1 MKKLDLGYML
11 CVNYLR
17 KMKRLDLCCAFC
29 KSIAKNRRYVNA
41 FGSGKKK
48 TLRFAYMLFGHE
60 KHPRIS

>member
-17 KMKRLDLCCAFC
+17 KMKRLDLCCAIC

-41 FGSGKKK
+41 FGNGKKK
-48 TLRFAYMLFGHE
+48 H
-60 KHPRIS
+60 

>member
-1 MKKLDLGYML
+1 MCKLFEKNEKTRF
-11 CVNYLR
+11 VLR
-17 KMKRLDLCCAFC
+17 FLC

-41 FGSGKKK
+41 FGIGKKK

>member
-29 KSIAKNRRYVNA
+29 VNQLQ
-41 FGSGKKK
+41 K
-48 TLRFAYMLFGHE
+48 TEGM
-60 KHPRIS
+60 